1 MEFYMNEP
9 LKKETPLLFG
19 LLVKKYNEDGK
30 PYVRFNLLKIALLFT
45 LLIAFMWISA
55 ASLLFA
61 YFKYVK
67 DFDTVKFSNMIFLP
81 ARYSEHKI
89 EMGNRHIERGL
100 EAIKNSNYNDGIRL
114 LRLGLIR
121 SPGNLD
127 GIVALAQIYEVG
139 LNRKDIA
146 IEIYLDGF
154 KYGGIH
160 DSEFCVAA
168 LKALLNNKMDAEIL
182 SIAKE
187 YLPGEFKKGDNSNLQ
202 TLAFAAAT
210 SSFYRGKFDE
220 TEDYINTFL
229 LSESIEG
236 IILSSKVSW
245 DRGNRFSAIKKLES
259 ALYKFPNSDQI
270 YSQISYFYREMDNF
284 DSARRYAQ
292 LRNIK
297 APSDPEPLIE
307 LIYLYDK
314 YEIEDKVT
322 EYSKQIIKNF
332 NDNEVAIYQLANFAA
347 YSGKISIAQYCYELA
362 LEKGYELENFALT
375 LVEAHI
381 SKKDFSGAIN
391 FSEEL
396 LLENPQWLKL
406 QWPIFSS
413 LRALA
418 SYGLNR
424 PDLGEIY
431 LEEFLSEPN
440 LKTGTLVAVAKR
452 FSNNQMYPQAQKILE
467 MAYAND
473 ENNQRVLNNLI
484 KVNLELGMTQNLG
497 NQIKK
502 LLQTR
507 RPDKELLKDA
517 YNRLGSDL
525 FIFTQ
530 NRSSI
535 LIELGAILREQ

>member
-1 MEFYMNEP
+1 MMNINEP
-9 LKKETPLLFG
+9 QKKETPLLFG
-19 LLVKKYNEDGK
+19 LLIKKFTTDGK
-30 PYVRFNLLKIALLFT
+30 AYVHFNWGKIALL
-45 LLIAFMWISA
+45 LVAIIAFMWMSVA
-55 ASLLFA
+55 TLLFG
-61 YFKYVK
+61 YFKYAK
-67 DFDTVKFSNMIFLP
+67 DFDTVKFSNMVLLP
-81 ARYSEHKI
+81 FKYSEHKI
-89 EMGNRHIERGL
+89 EMGDRHIERGL
-100 EAIKNSNYNDGIRL
+100 KAVKEENYNDGIRL

-121 SPGNLD
+121 SPGNLE
-127 GIVALAQIYEVG
+127 GLVTLAQIYEYG
-139 LNRKDIA
+139 LKRKDIA
-146 IEIYLDGF
+146 IEMYLDGF
-154 KYGGIH
+154 NHDGINNK
-160 DSEFCVAA
+160 DFCVSA
-168 LKALLNNKMDAEIL
+168 LQCLLNNKMDAEI
-182 SIAKE
+182 IAIANE
-187 YLPGEFKKGDNSNLQ
+187 YLPKEFKKGDNANFQ

-210 SSFYRGKFDE
+210 SSFFRGKFDQ

-229 LSESIEG
+229 LTETIDG

-245 DRGNRFSAIKKLES
+245 DRGNKFSAIKKLES
-259 ALYKFPNSDQI
+259 ALYKYPNSDQI
-270 YSQISYFYREMDNF
+270 YSQISYYYREIDDF

-297 APSDPEPLIE
+297 SPSDSDPLIE

-314 YEIEDKVT
+314 YDIEDKVV

-332 NDNEVAIYQLANFAA
+332 SDNEVAIYQLANFAA
-347 YSGKISIAQYCYELA
+347 STGKINIAQYCYELA
-362 LEKGYELENFALT
+362 LEKDYELENFALT

-381 SKKDFSGAIN
+381 SKKDFAGAIN

-396 LLENPQWLKL
+396 LLENPLWLKD

-431 LEEFLSEPN
+431 LEEFLSEPD
-440 LKTGTLVAVAKR
+440 LSVDTLVAVAKR
-452 FSNNQMYPQAQKILE
+452 FTSNQMYQQAQRILDL
-467 MAYAND
+467 AYSND
-473 ENNQRVLNNLI
+473 ENNQRVLNSLI
-484 KVNLELGMTQNLG
+484 EVNLKLGMTQNLG
-497 NQIKK
+497 DQIKK

-535 LIELGAILREQ
+535 LMELGAILREQF

>member
-1 MEFYMNEP
+1 MNINKP
-9 LKKETPLLFG
+9 QKKETPLLFG
-19 LLVKKYNEDGK
+19 LLIKKFNTDGK
-30 PYVRFNLLKIALLFT
+30 AYVHFNWGKIALL
-45 LLIAFMWISA
+45 LVAIIAFMWMSVA
-55 ASLLFA
+55 TLLFG
-61 YFKYVK
+61 YFKYAK
-67 DFDTVKFSNMIFLP
+67 DFDTVKFSNMVLLP
-81 ARYSEHKI
+81 FKYSEHKI
-89 EMGNRHIERGL
+89 EMGDRHIERGL
-100 EAIKNSNYNDGIRL
+100 KALKEENYNDGIRL

-121 SPGNLD
+121 SPGNLE
-127 GIVALAQIYEVG
+127 GLATLAQIYEYG
-139 LNRKDIA
+139 LKRKDIA
-146 IEIYLDGF
+146 IEMYLDGF
-154 KYGGIH
+154 NYDGINNK
-160 DSEFCVAA
+160 DFCVSA
-168 LKALLNNKMDAEIL
+168 LQCLLNNKMDAEI
-182 SIAKE
+182 IAIANE
-187 YLPGEFKKGDNSNLQ
+187 YLPKEFKKGDNANFQ

-210 SSFYRGKFDE
+210 SSFFRGKFDQ

-229 LSESIEG
+229 LTETIDG
-236 IILSSKVSW
+236 IILSSRVSW
-245 DRGNRFSAIKKLES
+245 DRGNKFSAIKKLES
-259 ALYKFPNSDQI
+259 ALYKYPNSDQI
-270 YSQISYFYREMDNF
+270 YSQISYYYREIDDF

-297 APSDPEPLIE
+297 SPSDSDPLIE

-314 YEIEDKVT
+314 YDIEDKVV

-332 NDNEVAIYQLANFAA
+332 SDNEVAIYQLANFAA
-347 YSGKISIAQYCYELA
+347 STGKINIAQYCYELA
-362 LEKGYELENFALT
+362 LEKDYELENFALT

-381 SKKDFSGAIN
+381 SNKDFAGAIN

-396 LLENPQWLKL
+396 LLENPLWLKD

-431 LEEFLSEPN
+431 LEEFLSEPDLN
-440 LKTGTLVAVAKR
+440 ADTLVAVANR
-452 FSNNQMYPQAQKILE
+452 FSNNDMYQQAQRILDL
-467 MAYAND
+467 AYSND
-473 ENNQRVLNNLI
+473 ENNQRVLNSLI
-484 KVNLELGMTQNLG
+484 EVNLKLGMTQNLG
-497 NQIKK
+497 DQIKK

-535 LIELGAILREQ
+535 LMELGAILREQF

>member
-1 MEFYMNEP
+1 MNE
-9 LKKETPLLFG
+9 LQKKETPLLFG
-19 LLVKKYNEDGK
+19 LLVKKYTSDGN
-30 PYVRFNLLKIALLFT
+30 PYVHFNWGKIALLFVVM
-45 LLIAFMWISA
+45 IAFMWMSTA
-55 ASLLFA
+55 TLLFA

-67 DFDTVKFSNMIFLP
+67 DFDTVKFSNMVLLP
-81 ARYSEHKI
+81 FKYGEHKI
-89 EMGNRHIERGL
+89 EMGDRHIERGL
-100 EAIKNSNYNDGIRL
+100 EAIEDKNFNDGIRL

-127 GIVALAQIYEVG
+127 GLVALAQIYEFG

-146 IEIYLDGF
+146 IEMYLDGF
-154 KYGGIH
+154 DYGGINNK
-160 DSEFCVAA
+160 EFCIAA
-168 LKALLNNKMDAEIL
+168 LKALLSNKMDAEI
-182 SIAKE
+182 IAIANK
-187 YLPGEFKKGDNSNLQ
+187 YLPAEFKKGDNANLQ

-210 SSFYRGKFDE
+210 SSFFRGKFDK

-229 LSESIEG
+229 LSESVDG

-245 DRGNRFSAIKKLES
+245 DRGNKFSAIKKLES
-259 ALYKFPNSDQI
+259 ALYKYPNSDQI
-270 YSQISYFYREMDNF
+270 YSQISYYYREIDNF

-297 APSDPEPLIE
+297 SPSDSNPIIE

-314 YEIEDKVT
+314 YNIEDKVI

-332 NDNEVAIYQLANFAA
+332 SDNEVAIYQLANFAA
-347 YSGKISIAQYCYELA
+347 STGKINIAQFCYELA
-362 LEKGYELENFALT
+362 LEKDYALENFALT

-381 SKKDFSGAIN
+381 SNKDFAGAIN

-396 LLENPQWLKL
+396 LLENPTWLKA
-406 QWPIFSS
+406 QWSIFSS

-440 LKTGTLVAVAKR
+440 ITTDTLVAVAKR
-452 FSNNQMYPQAQKILE
+452 FTSNQMYQQAQKILDL
-467 MAYAND
+467 AYSND
-473 ENNQRVLNNLI
+473 ENNQRVLNSLI
-484 KVNLELGMTQNLG
+484 EVNLRLGMTQNLG
-497 NQIKK
+497 DQIKK

-535 LIELGAILREQ
+535 LMELGAILREQI

>member
-1 MEFYMNEP
+1 M
-9 LKKETPLLFG
+9 
-19 LLVKKYNEDGK
+19 
-30 PYVRFNLLKIALLFT
+30 
-45 LLIAFMWISA
+45 
-55 ASLLFA
+55 
-61 YFKYVK
+61 
-67 DFDTVKFSNMIFLP
+67 
-81 ARYSEHKI
+81 
-89 EMGNRHIERGL
+89 
-100 EAIKNSNYNDGIRL
+100 
-114 LRLGLIR
+114 
-121 SPGNLD
+121 
-127 GIVALAQIYEVG
+127 
-139 LNRKDIA
+139 
-146 IEIYLDGF
+146 YLDGF
-154 KYGGIH
+154 DYGGINNN
-160 DSEFCVAA
+160 EFCVAA
-168 LKALLNNKMDAEIL
+168 LKALLLNKMDAEIVA
-182 SIAKE
+182 IANK
-187 YLPGEFKKGDNSNLQ
+187 YLPEEFNKGDNANFQ

-210 SSFYRGKFDE
+210 SSFFRGKFDK

-229 LSESIEG
+229 LNESIDG

-245 DRGNRFSAIKKLES
+245 DRGNKYSAIKKLES

-270 YSQISYFYREMDNF
+270 YNQISYYYREIDDF

-297 APSDPEPLIE
+297 SPSDPDPIIE

-314 YEIEDKVT
+314 YDIDDKVV
-322 EYSKQIIKNF
+322 EYSKKIIKNF
-332 NDNEVAIYQLANFAA
+332 SDNEIAIYKLANFAA
-347 YSGKISIAQYCYELA
+347 SSGRINIAQYCYELA
-362 LEKGYELENFALT
+362 LEKNYELENFALT

-381 SKKDFSGAIN
+381 SKKDYSGAIN

-396 LLENPQWLKL
+396 LIENPKWLKA
-406 QWPIFSS
+406 QWSIFSS

-440 LKTGTLVAVAKR
+440 LTTNTLVAVAKR
-452 FSNNQMYPQAQKILE
+452 FTSNQMYQQAQKILDL
-467 MAYAND
+467 AYSND
-473 ENNQRVLNNLI
+473 ENNQRVLNSLI
-484 KVNLELGMTQNLG
+484 EVNLKLGMTQNLG
-497 NQIKK
+497 DQIKK

-535 LIELGAILREQ
+535 LMELGAILREK